1 MNRSPL
7 KWPGGKSRVM
17 PQLLPHLPKADCL
30 IEPFLGGA
38 SVFMNTDYRRYVLAD
53 INPHLI
59 NFYRVIVSDTENFIS
74 TYRSTLPYIGSDAEA
89 FYSTRSLFNAP
100 CPPEWALSTWEYTQA
115 LRFLYL
121 NRHGYN
127 GMIRYNQKGELNVP
141 FGHYKRVYF
150 PEKEIR
156 LFAEKARDT
165 KAIFLCADFRTT
177 LLTYATPD
185 TGIYCD
191 PPYLPASATANFTSY
206 YASEF
211 GLVQHQNLVK
221 TLLELNRKHST
232 RATFSGSNT
241 AETRKIYD
249 PFRLH
254 EISVQRSVGAK
265 SRSKADELIGTLK
278 VCEGCG
284 CAGGGMCPDCG
295 PCCGDTTY
303 AAMEES
309 GVFEDTSCACTGTD
323 ACKDCM
329 PFGYGWLRPWPE
341 LPEAGHE

>member
-17 PQLLPHLPKADCL
+17 AQLLPYLSKADCL
-30 IEPFLGGA
+30 IEPFIGGA

-59 NFYRVIVSDTENFIS
+59 NFYQTIVADTEGFLETAYKALFRDSNN
-74 TYRSTLPYIGSDAEA
+74 AEK
-89 FYSTRSLFNAP
+89 FYSMREMFNQCKAP
-100 CPPEWALSTWEYTQA
+100 GWAQA
-115 LRFLYL
+115 ARFLYL

-150 PEKEIR
+150 PAKEIR

-177 LLTYATPD
+177 LLTYAAPD
-185 TGIYCD
+185 TAIYCD

-206 YASEF
+206 YASAF

-221 TLLELNRKHST
+221 TLLELNRKHGAL
-232 RATFSGSNT
+232 ATFSGSDT
-241 AETRKIYD
+241 AETRKVYA

-254 EISVQRSVGAK
+254 EINVQRSVSAK
-265 SRSKADELIGTLK
+265 SRGKADELIGTLK

-329 PFGYGWLRPWPE
+329 PFGYGWQTPWPE
-341 LPEAGHE
+341 LPGAGHE

>member
-30 IEPFLGGA
+30 IEPFIGGA

-59 NFYRVIVSDTENFIS
+59 EFYKTIVADTEGFLETAYKALFRDSNN
-74 TYRSTLPYIGSDAEA
+74 AEK
-89 FYSTRSLFNAP
+89 FYSTREMFNQHKAP
-100 CPPEWALSTWEYTQA
+100 KWAQA
-115 LRFLYL
+115 ARFLYL

-127 GMIRYNQKGELNVP
+127 GMIRYNQQGELNVP

-165 KAIFLCADFRTT
+165 KAIFLCADFRTA
-177 LLTYATPD
+177 LLTYTTAD
-185 TGIYCD
+185 TAIYCD
-191 PPYLPASATANFTSY
+191 PPYLPASATANFTGY
-206 YASEF
+206 YTSAF

-221 TLLELNRKHST
+221 TLLELNRKHGA

-241 AETRKIYD
+241 AETRKIYA

-265 SRSKADELIGTLK
+265 SRAKADELIGTLK

-284 CAGGGMCPDCG
+284 SAGGGMCPDCG
-295 PCCGDTTY
+295 PCCGDATY
-303 AAMEES
+303 VAMKES
-309 GVFEDTSCACTGTD
+309 GAFGDISCACTGTD
-323 ACKDCM
+323 ACKDCL
-329 PFGYGWLRPWPE
+329 PFGYEWQTPWPE